1 MSNRDLSER
10 VFDNDCRFLIVAEE
24 SGNLLMIPEDGVEEL
39 VGEFFDDLLKLPN
52 YQTFNL
58 EEYGT
63 GMWILADPYCNNE
76 ITSQIK
82 AFAKEIGIELASEKG
97 SILYDFN

>member
-24 SGNLLMIPEDGVEEL
+24 SGNLLMIPEDGLEEL

-52 YQTFNL
+52 YQSFNL

-63 GMWILADPYCNNE
+63 AMWILADPYCNKE

-82 AFAKEIGIELASEKG
+82 AFAKEIGIGLVSEKG
-97 SILYDFN
+97 SILHDLN